1 MTASRRSTALRLALL
16 LATALGLGACLAP
29 GGAPLGSAFQKQVHF
44 SLMVPDAADRTAA
57 KLARAALVSDS
68 ERTAR
73 ALKSLAALDTVLE
86 ASDEQPTGLL
96 PVSTDLANT
105 TLDDVRAYRE
115 ATRQL
120 LERDDLGPALRARL
134 EKFER
139 DDPLQLASDRIRDA
153 WVIDIGRAFNAL
165 AEPVGR
171 SIFTMTLAPYRLA
184 RSMVNYAVQVY
195 QQEALPLQ
203 RRQALAHWK
212 TFLRRHPYSPEAE
225 VIAPKVSAAQARWQ
239 RTHRDRSLRVAR
251 FALDQ
256 DKVRLALIYADRAL
270 RYMPEDR
277 HSAALRDEA
286 ATRLLEIR
294 DRQRRSVRAAPGDGW
309 QPASSTSRELALAL
323 LQPGGDLAAAAQRI
337 REAHPDGPLAD
348 EARYVDAI
356 ALGEAGARN
365 EMWDELEAL
374 AAEDPESSNM
384 ARHAQALLADPE
396 QNAFGAFEEARHDN
410 LIRRML
416 WVLFGP
422 FSNGPRRRGLPR
434 SLEWMMDM
442 PTVAQSVFTAP
453 LRLLQL
459 PWSENLSTA
468 RVAAY
473 HGGRYLEHHPDGRHA
488 DEVRDWLEDYE
499 SDRGNWLGALR
510 IAEENP
516 DTDPEE
522 LAEIREEA
530 AQQSLEAAGREKNRG
545 LRNAMYRRV
554 AREFAGT
561 RAGTFAGYSARA
573 EVENATAQRIRVSRG
588 FLEENPRVA
597 GPHGLGLKP
606 EFLDEDAT
614 NGELHPEGVTLLGRR
629 EVEVCFLGASG
640 DEDDPPLRV
649 RETLDE
655 EHLARFVSSLE
666 ETSYRNTL
674 LDRDDTVAPD
684 AQRDT
689 YFERVRLGLTDEADG
704 RPGAASDYAY
714 RGMRERYGMVRARD
728 SILPFDLVLQG
739 SFHDLS
745 LGAFPRIR
753 APRETPDAFLY
764 K

>member
-1 MTASRRSTALRLALL
+1 MTASRRSAALPLAAL

-29 GGAPLGSAFQKQVHF
+29 GGLPMGSAFQRQVHF
-44 SLMVPDAADRTAA
+44 SLLVPDAADRTAA
-57 KLARAALVSDS
+57 KLARAALVSDTVQ
-68 ERTAR
+68 TAR
-73 ALKSLAALDTVLE
+73 ALKSLEALDTVLE
-86 ASDEQPTGLL
+86 AAEEKPTGLL
-96 PVSTDLANT
+96 PTSTDLANT

-134 EKFER
+134 ERFQH
-139 DDPLQLASDRIRDA
+139 DDPLRLASDRIRDA
-153 WVIDIGRAFNAL
+153 WVLDIGRAFNAL

-184 RSMVNYAVQVY
+184 RSVVNYAIQVY

-212 TFLRRHPYSPEAE
+212 TFLRRHPRAPEAE
-225 VIAPKVSAAQARWQ
+225 VIAPKIDAAQARWQ
-239 RTHRDRSLRVAR
+239 QTHRDRALRVAQ
-251 FALDQ
+251 FALEQ
-256 DKVRLALIYADRAL
+256 GKVRLALVYADRAL
-270 RYMPEDR
+270 RFMPEDR
-277 HSAALRDEA
+277 RSAAVRDEA
-286 ATRLLEIR
+286 AQRLLEIR
-294 DRQRRSVRAAPGDGW
+294 DRQRRSVQAAPAGGG
-309 QPASSTSRELALAL
+309 QSAPPEARELALAL
-323 LQPGGDLAAAAQRI
+323 LRPDGDLEAASRRL
-337 REAHPDGPLAD
+337 REHDPDGPLAD
-348 EARYVDAI
+348 EARYAEAI
-356 ALGEAGARN
+356 ALGEAGARP
-365 EMWDELEAL
+365 EMWDTLEAL
-374 AAEDPESSNM
+374 ADQDPETSNM

-396 QNAFGAFEEARHDN
+396 FNAFGAFEAAQHRN
-410 LIRRML
+410 VVKRTL

-422 FSNGPRRRGLPR
+422 FSGGPRRRGLPR
-434 SLEWMMDM
+434 SLEWLIDV
-442 PTVAQSVFTAP
+442 PSVVQSVFTAP

-459 PWSENLSTA
+459 PWSQALPSA

-473 HGGRYLEHHPDGRHA
+473 HAGRYLEHHPRGEHA
-488 DEVRDWLEDYE
+488 DEMRDWLEDYNT
-499 SDRGNWLGALR
+499 DRDNWLGALR
-510 IAEENP
+510 IAEEDP
-516 DTDPEE
+516 DADPAQLPE
-522 LAEIREEA
+522 LREKA

-545 LRNAMYRRV
+545 LRHAMYRRL

-561 RAGTFAGYSARA
+561 RAGTSAGYSARA
-573 EVENATAQRIRVSRG
+573 EAESATAQRIRVSRG

-597 GPHGLGLKP
+597 GPHGLALKP
-606 EFLDEDAT
+606 EFLDEDAS
-614 NGELHPEGVTLLGRR
+614 NGELHPDGVTLLGGR
-629 EVEVCFLGASG
+629 EVEVSFLAASG
-640 DEDDPPLRV
+640 DEEDPPMRV

-674 LDRDDTVAPD
+674 LDSDDTVGPD
-684 AQRDT
+684 AQRDS
-689 YFERVRLGLTDEADG
+689 YFERVRLGLTDQNDT
-704 RPGAASDYAY
+704 RPSAWSGYAY

-753 APRETPDAFLY
+753 APIETPDAILY